1 MATQPDT
8 AETGGHSAAARSSV
22 PAAARDTAETGEQT
36 LSVLLS
42 SAGATL
48 RADLEHQAALR
59 LRGQE
64 ICSMVY

>member
-64 ICSMVY
+64 ICAMVY